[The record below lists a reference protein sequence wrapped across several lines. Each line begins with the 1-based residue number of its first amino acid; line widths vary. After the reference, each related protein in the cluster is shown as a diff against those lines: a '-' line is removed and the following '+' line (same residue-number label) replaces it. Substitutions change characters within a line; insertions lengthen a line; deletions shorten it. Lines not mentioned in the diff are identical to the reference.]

1 MPKIVDHDQY
11 RKELLDKS
19 FNLFAEKGYA
29 SITMREIAQGLDVS
43 TGTLYHY
50 FPSKQALFEQ
60 LVEWLSHK
68 DVLLASE
75 ELAEKETL
83 RERIEALGQLLV
95 REEGDMIKLSSILF
109 DFYQHQDREELH
121 NSKLLQR
128 VDERYM
134 QAAAELLGITDPV
147 ITRFV
152 LNFISGLITERLSG
166 NQKFSLTEQMALLGK
181 MLTAYLEQQA
191 GIPNHQVRALKAT
204 KGEKKP

>member
-19 FNLFAEKGYA
+19 FDLFAEKGYA

-75 ELAEKETL
+75 ELAGMETL
-83 RERIEALGQLLV
+83 QERIEALGQLLV
-95 REEGDMIKLSSILF
+95 REESDTIKQSFILF
-109 DFYQHQDREELH
+109 DFYQHQDREELQ
-121 NSKLLQR
+121 NSELLQR

-134 QAAAELLGITDPV
+134 QAASGLLEINDPV
-147 ITRFV
+147 IIRFV

-166 NQKFSLTEQMALLGK
+166 NQKFSFTEQMALLGK
-181 MLTAYLEQQA
+181 MLTVYLEQQA
-191 GIPNHQVRALKAT
+191 GLSKHQVRASKAT

>member
-19 FNLFAEKGYA
+19 FDLFAEKGYA

-75 ELAEKETL
+75 ELAGMETL
-83 RERIEALGQLLV
+83 QERIEALGQLLV
-95 REEGDMIKLSSILF
+95 REESDTIKQSFILF
-109 DFYQHQDREELH
+109 DFYQHQDREELQ
-121 NSKLLQR
+121 NSELLQR

-134 QAAAELLGITDPV
+134 QAASELLEINDPV
-147 ITRFV
+147 IIRFV

-191 GIPNHQVRALKAT
+191 GLSKHQVRESKAT
-204 KGEKKP
+204 KGEKKT

>member
-1 MPKIVDHDQY
+1 
-11 RKELLDKS
+11 
-19 FNLFAEKGYA
+19 
-29 SITMREIAQGLDVS
+29 MREIAQGLDVS

-60 LVEWLSHK
+60 LVEWLCHK

-75 ELAEKETL
+75 ELVGMETL
-83 RERIEALGQLLV
+83 QERIEALGQLLV
-95 REEGDMIKLSSILF
+95 REESDTIKQSFILF
-109 DFYQHQDREELH
+109 DFYQHQDREELQ
-121 NSKLLQR
+121 NSELLQR

-134 QAAAELLGITDPV
+134 QAAAELLEINDPV
-147 ITRFV
+147 IIRFV

-191 GIPNHQVRALKAT
+191 GLSKHQVRESKAT
-204 KGEKKP
+204 KGEKKT